1 MVESGYDYLEIFLD
15 EVEVVMNRL
24 LVEIF
29 LLGIYLGKYFWG
41 YVNCV
46 VLCVIDNVLF
56 CLLVY

>member
-29 LLGIYLGKYFWG
+29 LLGIYSGKYFRG
-41 YVNCV
+41 YANRSFTC
-46 VLCVIDNVLF
+46 
-56 CLLVY
+56 Y

>member
-29 LLGIYLGKYFWG
+29 LLGIDLGKYF
-41 YVNCV
+41 
-46 VLCVIDNVLF
+46 
-56 CLLVY
+56 

>member
-29 LLGIYLGKYFWG
+29 LLGIDSGKYFRG
-41 YVNCV
+41 YV
-46 VLCVIDNVLF
+46 VLRVIDNVLF